1 MLIIDEVNT
10 MSEVS
15 TWVNKAQSDEFH
27 KHKLALNSLTHSL
40 FYFP

>member
-27 KHKLALNSLTHSL
+27 KHK
-40 FYFP
+40 